1 MGKIKGEEPHVKA
14 RRTSLNKKTNEE
26 LINIILRKDKTERSN
41 INKIEL
47 LSKCCDDL
55 KKRTSVEYYNKLEK
69 DYNTL
74 TASHNALIETH
85 NSSEEKLIEYEHTVD
100 VLKDKINVYLENIDN
115 INLKYNT
122 LVKQYDAEI
131 ARLANKCNILQK
143 SLWITVLIFVIVC
156 GISIWF

>member
-55 KKRTSVEYYNKLEK
+55 KKRTSDEAYNILEKNYYNLNKNYDELQK
-69 DYNTL
+69 VYNDDK
-74 TASHNALIETH
+74 
-85 NSSEEKLIEYEHTVD
+85 EKLIEYEHTVD